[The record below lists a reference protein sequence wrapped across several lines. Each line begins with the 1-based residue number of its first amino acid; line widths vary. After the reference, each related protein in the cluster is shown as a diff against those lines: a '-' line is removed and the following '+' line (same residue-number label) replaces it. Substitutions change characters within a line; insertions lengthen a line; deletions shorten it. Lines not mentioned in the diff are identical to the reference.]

1 MSAGEAPA
9 GETASRGEM
18 APLAGGESSPL
29 SGADPSSEEDGARES
44 TPLGAPQPPL
54 PLLNQQATRGQPL
67 TSYSRPVVT
76 DSATLARA
84 GVSAKEAVAEGVSV
98 QDLTVRFKGSPLLNG
113 ISTVFE
119 PNKVTAIVGPTG
131 CGKTTL
137 LRSINRMHDH
147 VAGMQVSGSVV
158 VEGVDV
164 YGVDVNVREVRRRVG
179 MLFQRPNPF
188 PRSIAE
194 NVGLAPRAHGL
205 ANRHNVQEIVR
216 DHLSM
221 VGLWDAVSN
230 RLHGSPF
237 GLSGGQ
243 QQLLC
248 LARTLALSPDV
259 ILLDEPTSA
268 LDPDT
273 TDHIESLMKELSER
287 MTVLIVTHNLAQASR
302 ISDNVLFL
310 MKGSVVEAAS
320 ARTFFHDPADERSR
334 AYVSGRTG

>member
-1 MSAGEAPA
+1 MNTEKAPA
-9 GETASRGEM
+9 A
-18 APLAGGESSPL
+18 
-29 SGADPSSEEDGARES
+29 ADPGDAEPSPS
-44 TPLGAPQPPL
+44 PV
-54 PLLNQQATRGQPL
+54 LNPDATRPQSPS
-67 TSYSRPVVT
+67 SYSRSMVT
-76 DSATLARA
+76 DSMQLAGTNVATKEEVSA
-84 GVSAKEAVAEGVSV
+84 GVAIEG
-98 QDLTVRFKGSPLLNG
+98 LTVKFRGTPLIDG
-113 ISTVFE
+113 ISTLFE

-147 VAGMQVSGSVV
+147 VTGMRVSGSVV
-158 VEGVDV
+158 VEGVDI
-164 YGVDVNVREVRRRVG
+164 YGPDVNVREVRRRVG

-188 PRSIAE
+188 PRSIVE

-205 ANRHNVQEIVR
+205 ADRGNVRELVR
-216 DHLSM
+216 ENLTM

-259 ILLDEPTSA
+259 LLLDEPTSA

-273 TDHIESLMKELSER
+273 TDHIESLMKKLSEH

-310 MKGSVVEAAS
+310 MKGNVVEATS
-320 ARTFFHDPADERSR
+320 ARTFFHDPADDRSR
-334 AYVSGRTG
+334 AYVSGRIG